1 MRKSSKYLVA
11 FGLVTVSVFVV
22 GRFLGGDVR
31 AQVSTPTLTK
41 FLPKIIAAGAP
52 TFSVRLQ
59 GTGFDPKAQVILDGN
74 ALPSSRVTRKGK
86 TILAEVDAA
95 VVANP
100 GSHSLLV
107 GKADGGAAEFV
118 PLPVVAPD
126 PTLSL
131 RLGGNAA
138 QEGQPGDLAIQVTG
152 QGFTADSQVAVWG
165 SAAGTTT
172 FVNDTELITT
182 IPQEFLANHARI
194 PIIVRN
200 PKDAVSNAE
209 VFFVVEQGPKIFT
222 VDPDTIQ
229 AGSKATLIAVT
240 GGQLNDNAV
249 LVVNGQPL
257 QDSQLVKGGKL
268 TGTLPA
274 ALLASPGELVVRIE
288 QDSIQSVNQT
298 ITVTPTAG
306 PFIFRIGP
314 SRFRLGE
321 KKNSVT
327 IFGATF

>member
-1 MRKSSKYLVA
+1 MKKSSKCLVV
-11 FGLVTVSVFVV
+11 FGLAISSSLAV
-22 GRFLGGDVR
+22 GGILNWNVR

-100 GSHSLLV
+100 GSHTLAV
-107 GKADGGAAEFV
+107 RNPDGGTTDSA

-138 QEGQPGDLAIQVTG
+138 QEGQPGDLAIRVTG
-152 QGFTADSQVAVWG
+152 QGFTTDSLVSVWG

-182 IPQEFLANHARI
+182 IPQEFLANHA
-194 PIIVRN
+194 
-200 PKDAVSNAE
+200 
-209 VFFVVEQGPKIFT
+209 
-222 VDPDTIQ
+222 
-229 AGSKATLIAVT
+229 
-240 GGQLNDNAV
+240 
-249 LVVNGQPL
+249 
-257 QDSQLVKGGKL
+257 
-268 TGTLPA
+268 
-274 ALLASPGELVVRIE
+274 
-288 QDSIQSVNQT
+288 
-298 ITVTPTAG
+298 
-306 PFIFRIGP
+306 
-314 SRFRLGE
+314 
-321 KKNSVT
+321 
-327 IFGATF
+327 